1 MAKMHVISI
10 IVEHKPGVLYEVSN
24 MFRRRNFNIES
35 ITVGTA
41 GQENLARMTITV
53 LGDEDT
59 VEQVTKQ
66 LHKLVDVIKVARL
79 DPSKSVIREMALIK
93 VHVSDSN
100 VRSDVVQYANIFR
113 GNIIDVSPESLVIEI
128 TGDPEKINAFIELIQ
143 AFGIKEIART
153 GMTALQRGGKAFRA

>member
-1 MAKMHVISI
+1 MVEMHIISI

-41 GQENLARMTITV
+41 GQEGLARMTITV
-53 LGDEDT
+53 LGDEST

-66 LHKLVDVIKVARL
+66 LHRLVDVIKVARL
-79 DPSKSVIREMALIK
+79 DPNKSVIREMALIK
-93 VHVSDSN
+93 VHIADSN

-113 GNIIDVSPESLVIEI
+113 GNIIDVSPDSLVIEI

-143 AFGIKEIART
+143 TFGIKEIART

>member
-1 MAKMHVISI
+1 MAEMHIISI

-41 GQENLARMTITV
+41 GQEDLARMTITV
-53 LGDEDT
+53 LGDESMI
-59 VEQVTKQ
+59 EQITKQ

-79 DPSKSVIREMALIK
+79 DPSNSVIREMALIK
-93 VHVSDSN
+93 VHVADSN
-100 VRSDVVQYANIFR
+100 VRSDVIQYASIFR
-113 GNIIDVSPESLVIEI
+113 GNIIDVSTDSLVIEI

-143 AFGIKEIART
+143 TFGIKEIART
-153 GMTALQRGGKAFRA
+153 GLTALQRGGKAFRA

>member
-1 MAKMHVISI
+1 MAEMHIISI

-35 ITVGTA
+35 ITVGTT
-41 GQENLARMTITV
+41 GQEHLARMTITV
-53 LGDEDT
+53 LGDENT

-79 DPSKSVIREMALIK
+79 NPSKSVIREMALVK
-93 VHVSDSN
+93 VHVADSN

-113 GNIIDVSPESLVIEI
+113 GNIIDVAPDSLVIEI
-128 TGDPEKINAFIELIQ
+128 TGDPEKINAFIELIHV
-143 AFGIKEIART
+143 FGVKEIART
-153 GMTALQRGGKAFRA
+153 GITALQRGGKAFKA